1 LAPAHT
7 PSPCPCARRVRRIA
21 RSPCPLLLPF
31 RRPEEPHL
39 TESEVRARSNT
50 FECPRL
56 PRPTQRRARW
66 HQVVPTSPDG
76 GGIFMPSGWAVKAH
90 RYSARR
96 HGVATVPAGEWVSDA
111 PLPVPTVSA
120 DASRATLV
128 PTSRRE
134 IAEGQPAESGPHATL
149 PTLRKGRD
157 APGNP
162 RPERTGPGNT
172 RPRWMAR
179 GFLA

>member
-1 LAPAHT
+1 VEQAVPQVDDGATVGALAGVSAV
-7 PSPCPCARRVRRIA
+7 AGN
-21 RSPCPLLLPF
+21 
-31 RRPEEPHL
+31 
-39 TESEVRARSNT
+39 EVRA
-50 FECPRL
+50 EL
-56 PRPTQRRARW
+56 LLLG
-66 HQVVPTSPDG
+66 DD
-76 GGIFMPSGWAVKAH
+76 
-90 RYSARR
+90 SARR
-96 HGVATVPAGEWVSDA
+96 HGVAAVPAGEWVSDA

-128 PTSRRE
+128 PTSRKE